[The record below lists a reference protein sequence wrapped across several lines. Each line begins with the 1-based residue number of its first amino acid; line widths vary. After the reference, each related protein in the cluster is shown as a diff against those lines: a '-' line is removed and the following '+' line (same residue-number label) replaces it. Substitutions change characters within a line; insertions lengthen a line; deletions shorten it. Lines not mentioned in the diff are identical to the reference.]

1 MDTSLMRMDSWS
13 TYNGPI
19 SAPLKQVRG
28 YKKKKGRKKE
38 KKRTYRHIFNPQIYS
53 ELNKRII

>member
-28 YKKKKGRKKE
+28 GEKKKERKKKE
-38 KKRTYRHIFNPQIYS
+38 KDI
-53 ELNKRII
+53 